1 MSNVARLL
9 TDFLPRREAAA
20 ELEVCERTLDR
31 WQKLGAGPPVTRVG
45 RDVFYRRSS
54 SLSWLAAQEHQGGA
68 S

>member
-1 MSNVARLL
+1 MSSVARLL

-31 WQKLGAGPPVTRVG
+31 WQKLGVGPPVTRIG
-45 RDVFYRRSS
+45 RRVLYRRP
-54 SLSWLAAQEHQGGA
+54 SLLAWLAAQEHQGGA